1 MYSHIIRK
9 IILTISVLG
18 MICAV
23 ATPIYWCFLIEGV
36 PANRPGILG
45 FVGLSAVGAAIF
57 APHLQYLNGN
67 MQMQSN
73 IAARIFGLLVCI
85 VLSGIS
91 VWFLVYTIVDPYVL
105 SVEFGI
111 FYFLSLVLM
120 GFLSILQYG
129 FLCGF
134 KKHNA

>member
-1 MYSHIIRK
+1 MYPHIIRK

-23 ATPIYWCFLIEGV
+23 ATPIYWYFLIEGV

-57 APHLQYLNGN
+57 APHSHYLNEN

-129 FLCGF
+129 LLCGV

>member
-1 MYSHIIRK
+1 MYPHIMRK

-23 ATPIYWCFLIEGV
+23 ATPIYWYFLIEGV

-45 FVGLSAVGAAIF
+45 FLGLSAFAAAIF
-57 APHLQYLNGN
+57 APHSQYLIRNK
-67 MQMQSN
+67 QMQSN
-73 IAARIFGLLVCI
+73 FAARIFGLLVCI

-91 VWFLVYTIVDPYVL
+91 VWFLVSTIVDRYVL

-129 FLCGF
+129 LLCGV
-134 KKHNA
+134 KKT